1 MLTWLDYQDWLGS
14 VASAASTPIAR
25 APELIELSTD
35 SRSIQRGQWFIPID
49 GTNFDGHQ
57 FIADAMNKGAAGFF
71 YNTSRVNAIPSD
83 LLDKGFAVTNTLQ
96 AFQLSAAGWRK
107 KLKSL
112 RLIALTGSAGKTT
125 TKEMLGN
132 ILRADGPTFA
142 THASF
147 NNEVGVPKSL
157 QQLSPEL
164 RYAALEFGARNHG
177 NIKFL
182 CDMAS
187 PDIVGLINVG
197 TAHLG
202 VFGSVE
208 NLLATKLEI
217 FRDSPPHAVQVANR
231 DDPRIFE
238 NAVKTG
244 KKTISFGTSPESDV
258 CLIGADWRVDGGM
271 NVHLRI
277 PSKEELTIALGIAHE
292 IFPIN
297 VAAAAAL
304 ALAAGVKP
312 ESITSG
318 LSGFRGV
325 KGRYYLLR
333 SQGLTIIDDTY
344 NANPESMAVGLKTV
358 ARAYPDSRLILILGD
373 MLELGEASLGA
384 HRDIGSHTIAKINP
398 AQLITVGAEAKQIA
412 EAASSAG
419 FPKSK
424 TRCFASVNELI
435 DAAIDYKS
443 IGQVLYAKGSNSV
456 KLSKLLDSLTT
467 VPA

>member
-1 MLTWLDYQDWLGS
+1 MLTWLDYKDWLGP
-14 VASAASTPIAR
+14 AARAASTPIAR
-25 APELIELSTD
+25 APELLELSTD
-35 SRSIQRGQWFIPID
+35 SRSIQPGQWFIPID

-57 FIADAMNKGAAGFF
+57 FIAEAMKKGAGGFF
-71 YNTSRVNAIPSD
+71 YDTSRTSIIPEYI
-83 LLDKGFAVTNTLQ
+83 LDKGFSVTNTLL
-96 AFQLSAAGWRK
+96 AFQLAAAGWRK
-107 KLKSL
+107 ELKSL

-125 TKEMLGN
+125 TKEMLGA

-142 THASF
+142 TPASF

-164 RYAALEFGARNHG
+164 RYAALEFGARNPG

-182 CDMAS
+182 CEMAS

-202 VFGSVE
+202 IFGSVE

-217 FRDSPPHAVQVANR
+217 FRNSPPHAVQVAFR
-231 DDPRIFE
+231 DDSRIFE
-238 NAVKTG
+238 NAIKTG
-244 KKTISFGTSPESDV
+244 KKTISFGAAAESDV
-258 CLIGADWRVDGGM
+258 RLIGSEWGDAGGM
-271 NVHLRI
+271 NVRLRI
-277 PSKEELTIALGIAHE
+277 PGGEELTINLGIAHE
-292 IFPIN
+292 VFPIN

-304 ALAAGVKP
+304 ALAAGAKP
-312 ESITSG
+312 ESITTG

-333 SQGLTIIDDTY
+333 SEGLTIIDDTY

-358 ARAYPDSRLILILGD
+358 ARAYPGSRLILILGD
-373 MLELGEASLGA
+373 MLELGEASLNA
-384 HRDIGSHTIAKINP
+384 HKDIGRHTVPTINP

-412 EAASSAG
+412 EAACSAG
-419 FPKSK
+419 FPKTK
-424 TRCFASVNELI
+424 TRCFDSVNELI
-435 DAAIDYKS
+435 EAAIDYKS

-456 KLSKLLDSLTT
+456 KLSKLLDTLTA
-467 VPA
+467 VSS